1 MRTTIDISDIL
12 MREIQ
17 DRASRGS
24 STIKDEVNRAL
35 EKGLGLSA
43 ADRPTWKAKAYSL
56 GAPSVDLEKAWYLAE
71 DLETDAIN
79 GKRELR
85 K

>member
-1 MRTTIDISDIL
+1 L
-12 MREIQ
+12 
-17 DRASRGS
+17 
-24 STIKDEVNRAL
+24 STIRDEVNRAL

-43 ADRPTWKAKAYSL
+43 ADRPAWKAKAYSL

-71 DLETDAIN
+71 DREIDAFT